1 VCVRTCAG
9 VCVRERG
16 PLSSL
21 LLIKLCVC
29 VSISLSSHQSFTSS
43 ANFEAGVAAEVVESG
58 GGGGSGG
65 AVRQI

>member
-1 VCVRTCAG
+1 
-9 VCVRERG
+9 
-16 PLSSL
+16 
-21 LLIKLCVC
+21 VC

-43 ANFEAGVAAEVVESG
+43 ANFEAGVAAEVVGSG